1 MEKCLIFYFH
11 MAVFLIFYSC
21 LYVYSLLVCIYMQ
34 LSHIDELRKIQDWKL
49 EHLMLEGN
57 DVCDKFRDNNA
68 YIR

>member
-1 MEKCLIFYFH
+1 
-11 MAVFLIFYSC
+11 
-21 LYVYSLLVCIYMQ
+21 MQ